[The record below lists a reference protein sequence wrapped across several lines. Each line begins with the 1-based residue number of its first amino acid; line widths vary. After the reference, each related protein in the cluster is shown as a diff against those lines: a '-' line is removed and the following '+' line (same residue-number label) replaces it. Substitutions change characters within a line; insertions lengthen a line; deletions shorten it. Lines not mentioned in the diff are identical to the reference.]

1 MLRSMTAFGRARGVS
16 RSGNRD
22 ITVEVKSVNS
32 RYLDLSIRLPR
43 SLSHLED
50 KIRTYISERGIVRG
64 KVELSV
70 TADVISQ
77 DGGDIILDEG
87 AAEAYIRA
95 LCALRDRFSLADD
108 ISVMT
113 VAQNHELFRTRRPA
127 DDCERDYLDVLP
139 IMSEALDVFC
149 RRREDEGAALV
160 RDIHLKMDRI
170 RALAERAK
178 ALSEADIADYRER
191 LYTRIKKVLDESGM
205 EVAESRII
213 TEAALY
219 ADRVAVDEETVRLES
234 HFAAMDEMLASDQPS
249 GRKLDFL
256 IQEMNREVNTMGSK
270 SNVTELSL
278 IVVEMKNELEK
289 TRVRFINIGFSNMVS
304 ADRIVAVATPD
315 SAPIKRLIQD
325 SRDFGRVIDC
335 SCGRKTRS
343 VIVTDS
349 DHVILSAIQAET
361 IAGRLDGEC
370 ADDFTDDAELDE

>member
-149 RRREDEGAALV
+149 RRREDEGVALV

-289 TRVRFINIGFSNMVS
+289 IREQ
-304 ADRIVAVATPD
+304 
-315 SAPIKRLIQD
+315 IQN
-325 SRDFGRVIDC
+325 
-335 SCGRKTRS
+335 
-343 VIVTDS
+343 
-349 DHVILSAIQAET
+349 LE
-361 IAGRLDGEC
+361 
-370 ADDFTDDAELDE
+370 